1 MDGEM
6 TLCVW
11 NRSLYSQ
18 HQRWPSKWPC
28 IAIPVFCL
36 LPAIRKF
43 CGLKVE
49 DWGGWIL
56 LRWPYVTSAEWLWGP
71 ITPSSW
77 SVLPWS
83 VLSPLNS
90 WWPLVYKEG
99 TSGSGVVTQEIKW
112 TGLKYP
118 GSQWHLQERSQ
129 IRSSH
134 ARVLIPQICSMSPHP
149 FLSSAICQR
158 PREGWHPYQSRGW
171 HWAQGQHWQNAHF
184 FGWFTEL
191 ITPPSALA
199 LSSSFLSNILSS

>member
-1 MDGEM
+1 MAFKM
-6 TLCVW
+6 TLHSNPCFL
-11 NRSLYSQ
+11 SSPSHSKIL
-18 HQRWPSKWPC
+18 WPTGGGLGRVNSTEVTLRD
-28 IAIPVFCL
+28 ICL
-36 LPAIRKF
+36 MAL
-43 CGLKVE
+43 G
-49 DWGGWIL
+49 
-56 LRWPYVTSAEWLWGP
+56 GP

-99 TSGSGVVTQEIKW
+99 TSGSGVVTQESKW

-129 IRSSH
+129 IRRSH
-134 ARVLIPQICSMSPHP
+134 ARVLIPQICSVSPHP

-171 HWAQGQHWQNAHF
+171 HGAQGQHWQNAHF